1 MVLTCITLLMPAFS
15 LLRRSTGPHG
25 PASTLAERSPTT
37 HPPRGRIRSFGV
49 RLEPRYIFGAE
60 SLDQ

>member
-1 MVLTCITLLMPAFS
+1 MPAFS
-15 LLRRSTGPHG
+15 LLSAPPVLTVGLRRYQNAPLPQSVH
-25 PASTLAERSPTT
+25 EDEV
-37 HPPRGRIRSFGV
+37 RSFGD

>member
-15 LLRRSTGPHG
+15 LLSAPPVLTVGLQRYR
-25 PASTLAERSPTT
+25 TLPYHCIPKDAI
-37 HPPRGRIRSFGV
+37 HSFGDK
-49 RLEPRYIFGAE
+49 LEPRYIFGAE

>member
-15 LLRRSTGPHG
+15 LPIAPPVLTVRLQRHG
-25 PASTLAERSPTT
+25 TLPYHYAPKGAI
-37 HPPRGRIRSFGV
+37 HSFGGK
-49 RLEPRYIFGAE
+49 LEPRYIFGAE

>member
-15 LLRRSTGPHG
+15 LLLTPPVLTVWLLRRR
-25 PASTLAERSPTT
+25 TLPYHYAPKGAI
-37 HPPRGRIRSFGV
+37 HSFGDK
-49 RLEPRYIFGAE
+49 LEPRYIFGAE

>member
-15 LLRRSTGPHG
+15 LLSAPPVLTVWLQRDR
-25 PASTLAERSPTT
+25 TLPYCFVKYKT
-37 HPPRGRIRSFGV
+37 RSFGV